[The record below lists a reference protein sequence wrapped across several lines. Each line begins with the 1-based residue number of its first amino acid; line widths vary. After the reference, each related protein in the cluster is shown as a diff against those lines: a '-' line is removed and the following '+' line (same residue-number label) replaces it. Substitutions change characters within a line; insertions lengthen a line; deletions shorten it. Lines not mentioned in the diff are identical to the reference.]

1 MSLRSSVCKLLAI
14 EQPATDYEILARLQK
29 LVAAHRDF
37 TLVSRRW
44 DHTEPLPLPLP
55 VPCTPPPRPLSPP
68 RSARC
73 ALAAHAAAVEEAEFN
88 SVLDEIDDIN
98 GIYNKRPHRLAS

>member
-1 MSLRSSVCKLLAI
+1 MAKLLGV
-14 EQPATDYEILARLQK
+14 ELPATDYEIIARLQK
-29 LVAAHRDF
+29 LVAAHREF

-44 DHTEPLPLPLP
+44 DDPLLLSLSS
-55 VPCTPPPRPLSPP
+55 PCTPPPRPLSPP

-73 ALAAHAAAVEEAEFN
+73 ALVADDD
-88 SVLDEIDDIN
+88 SVLDDIDDIN